1 MPLVLKNPHSV
12 LAVLETRPNDVLKVT
27 VPPKA
32 SNEFWEKIA
41 KQAKDLRIPV
51 TSSSSS
57 SAQKGPRPARGAPQE
72 ESSRMGSAEATVR
85 EKSPLSSEEIFKG
98 AKDRAGGM
106 GLWLALDCL
115 QDPHNVGAVFRAAA
129 FFGVQG
135 ILMTQE
141 RSAPLTSTVYDVA
154 SGGVE
159 YVPFALQTNLQQG
172 FEIAKKAGLWIL
184 GTSEH
189 AHDDVKTVS
198 RDRPWLLV
206 LGNEEKGMR
215 RLTEETCDVL
225 CKVSGIGKVTSLN
238 VSVAAGVLISR
249 LTGK

>member
-1 MPLVLKNPHSV
+1 MSLVLKNPHSV
-12 LAVLETRPNDVLKVT
+12 LAVLETRPKDVIQVT
-27 VPPKA
+27 LPAKA
-32 SNEFWEKIA
+32 SNEFWERVA
-41 KQAKDLRIPV
+41 RQAKDLRIPV
-51 TSSSSS
+51 LSPGGSTGP
-57 SAQKGPRPARGAPQE
+57 KGPRPARGGPQE
-72 ESSRMGSAEATVR
+72 ESTRMGGAEATVR
-85 EKSPLSSEEIFKG
+85 ERSPVSGEELFKG
-98 AKDRAGGM
+98 AKERSDGK

-115 QDPHNVGAVFRAAA
+115 QDPHNVGAIFRAAA

-141 RSAPLTSTVYDVA
+141 RSAPLTGTVYDVA

-159 YVPFALQTNLQQG
+159 YVPFVLQTNLQQG
-172 FEIAKKAGLWIL
+172 FEAAKDAGLWIL

-189 AHDDVKTVS
+189 AHDDITTIT

-225 CKVSGIGKVTSLN
+225 CKVSGVGKVTSLN
-238 VSVAAGVLISR
+238 VSVAAGVMISR
-249 LTGK
+249 LAGK